1 MFMGMNYAMQ
11 NTLSVLAFYPMK
23 SSSFF
28 EINFFSSLL
37 YNWIY
42 HFNSKK
48 YNVVLGF
55 CIWTLGLGTF
65 IEFISK
71 MNIHV

>member
-11 NTLSVLAFYPMK
+11 NRHTVCFGFLPNEKLQISL
-23 SSSFF
+23 
-28 EINFFSSLL
+28 EIFFSSL

-55 CIWTLGLGTF
+55 CLWTLGLGTF